1 MKPRISIKHISLSTV
16 MLIILAVLLYMLFFC
31 TLPAYRIAAE
41 TGKQLGEET
50 GRKVGVYTGSLKGIQ
65 NGVEQSRNTAHTVD
79 ETAERLEKIAEATG
93 KICLISETVTSDAAF
108 GDSSDYEDKGVTA
121 VFTLDLSKA
130 SVDVTGE
137 TSVVMTIPE
146 PECHIYRNSDG
157 KETATANGI
166 IDESTRREAKQAA
179 LTRTE
184 KLADM
189 VCDKTFICSVSFAS
203 QKGGD
208 VNE

>member
-31 TLPAYRIAAE
+31 TLPAYRSAAE

-93 KICLISETVTSDAAF
+93 KYV
-108 GDSSDYEDKGVTA
+108 
-121 VFTLDLSKA
+121 
-130 SVDVTGE
+130 
-137 TSVVMTIPE
+137 
-146 PECHIYRNSDG
+146 
-157 KETATANGI
+157 
-166 IDESTRREAKQAA
+166 
-179 LTRTE
+179 
-184 KLADM
+184 
-189 VCDKTFICSVSFAS
+189 
-203 QKGGD
+203 
-208 VNE
+208 